1 MRSRLYSALLLGLVI
16 AAGPACGPAVDLT
29 KLEVAEIL
37 SGYYDFG
44 VVTEG
49 PHKGENKLVPSVS
62 FKLKNNGAV
71 PVDHVA
77 LTVSFWQAGAD
88 GENDSKEISGIGA
101 TQVPP
106 GGTSEALLVRS
117 SVGYTTPAARSELF
131 NHSQFKDFVVKFF
144 AKRSGK
150 IVPIGE
156 YPVDRRLIPQSTSS
170 R

>member
-1 MRSRLYSALLLGLVI
+1 LVVAL
-16 AAGPACGPAVDLT
+16 GPACGPSVDLS
-29 KLEVAEIL
+29 KLEVADIF

-44 VVTEG
+44 VVPDG
-49 PHKGENKLVPSVS
+49 PYKGQNKLVPSVS
-62 FKLKNNGAV
+62 FKLKNNGV
-71 PVDHVA
+71 TPVDHVA

-101 TQVPP
+101 AEVQP
-106 GGTSEALLVRS
+106 GATSETLLVRS

-131 NHSQFKDFVVKFF
+131 DHSEFRDFVVKFF

-156 YPVDRRLIPQSTSS
+156 VTVDRRLIPQSTSS

>member
-1 MRSRLYSALLLGLVI
+1 MRLRFFAVFVIGLTI
-16 AAGPACGPAVDLT
+16 ATVSACGPGVDLA
-29 KLEVAEIL
+29 KLEVSDIF

-44 VVTEG
+44 VVPDG
-49 PHKGENKLVPSVS
+49 PNRGQNKLVPSVS
-62 FKLKNNGAV
+62 FRLKNNGAV

-77 LTVSFWQAGAD
+77 LTVSFWQVGAD

-101 TQVPP
+101 NQVEP
-106 GGTSEALLVRS
+106 GGTSDTLLVRS
-117 SVGYTTPAARSELF
+117 SVGYVTPGARSEVF
-131 NHSQFKDFVVKFF
+131 DNSQFKDFVVKFF

-156 YPVDRRLIPQSTSS
+156 FTIDRRVLPQSMSS